1 MKFRVEGK
9 PVPQGSMKVINGHV
23 LHAQGSALIYW
34 RSAIAIE
41 CKKVIPVPLTGAVE
55 VRMAFELE
63 KPKSVNR
70 TYPAKYPDLDKLIR
84 AVLDGITG
92 SGVVDDGQVINIVA
106 SKRYGRPSVTVEI
119 ISAEEMDD
127 SKKIF

>member
-9 PVPQGSMKVINGHV
+9 PIPQGSMKVINGHV

-34 RSAIAIE
+34 RSAIAMKCRE
-41 CKKVIPVPLTGAVE
+41 VISSPYQGAVE
-55 VRMAFELE
+55 VIMDFELE
-63 KPKSVNR
+63 KPKSVKR

-92 SGVVDDGQVINIVA
+92 VGVIDDGQVVNIRA

-119 ISAEEMDD
+119 VPIEEIDN
-127 SKKIF
+127 F

>member
-119 ISAEEMDD
+119 VPAEEMDD

>member
-9 PVPQGSMKVINGHV
+9 PIPQGSMKVINGHV

-34 RSAIAIE
+34 RSAIAME
-41 CKKVIPVPLTGAVE
+41 CQKVLWEPYTGAVE
-55 VRMAFELE
+55 VIMDFELE
-63 KPKSVNR
+63 KPKSVKR

-92 SGVVDDGQVINIVA
+92 VGVIDDGQVVNIRA
-106 SKRYGRPSVTVEI
+106 TKRYGRPSVTVEI
-119 ISAEEMDD
+119 IPLEEIENT
-127 SKKIF
+127 K

>member
-9 PVPQGSMKVINGHV
+9 PIPQGSMKVINGHV

-41 CKKVIPVPLTGAVE
+41 CKKVIPNPYRGAVE
-55 VRMAFELE
+55 VIMDFELE

-70 TYPAKYPDLDKLIR
+70 TYPTKYPDLDKLIR
-84 AVLDGITG
+84 AVLDGVTG
-92 SGVVDDGQVINIVA
+92 AGVVDDGQVVNIRA
-106 SKRYGRPSVTVEI
+106 TKRYGRPSVTVEI
-119 ISAEEMDD
+119 IPLEELET
-127 SKKIF
+127 FE

>member
-9 PVPQGSMKVINGHV
+9 PVPQGSMKVINGRI
-23 LHAQGSALIYW
+23 LHAPGSALIYW

-41 CKKVIPVPLTGAVE
+41 CKKIMARPYTGAVE
-55 VRMAFELE
+55 VRMEFELE

-92 SGVVDDGQVINIVA
+92 VGVVDDGQVVNIRA

-119 ISAEEMDD
+119 VPMEEMDD
-127 SKKIF
+127 L